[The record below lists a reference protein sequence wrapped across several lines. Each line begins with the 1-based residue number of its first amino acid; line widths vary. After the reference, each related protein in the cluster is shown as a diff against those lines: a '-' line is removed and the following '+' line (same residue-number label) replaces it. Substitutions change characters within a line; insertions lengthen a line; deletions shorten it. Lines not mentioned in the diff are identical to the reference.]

1 MNKSL
6 KTLYTELICE
16 PLPENKLETP
26 AIRAKLT
33 AFCDTYLEKK
43 SLEKFDKAFCSLIDL
58 TSDFQEQAF
67 SVGFYTAIDLLMRG
81 DR

>member
-1 MNKSL
+1 MNNTL
-6 KTLYTELICE
+6 KVIFDELRCE

-26 AIRAKLT
+26 ATRAKLT

-43 SLEKFDKAFCSLIDL
+43 SFDEYDKAFFSLIDL

-67 SVGFYTAIDLLMRG
+67 TVGFYTAIDLLMK
-81 DR
+81 